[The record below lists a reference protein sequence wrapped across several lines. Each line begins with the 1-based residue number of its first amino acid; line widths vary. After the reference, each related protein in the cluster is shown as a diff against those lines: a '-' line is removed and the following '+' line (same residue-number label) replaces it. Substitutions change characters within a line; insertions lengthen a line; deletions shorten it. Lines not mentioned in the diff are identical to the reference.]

1 MPIGDDKLE
10 EVYNDIMKFNMEQ
23 INKCEGNALVV
34 AAVLMAQALSIYKTV
49 LSHNEFDTV
58 VDGILDTKDKVKR
71 WNMQVVEAPDPS
83 KLH

>member
-1 MPIGDDKLE
+1 MPVGDDKLE

-23 INKCEGNALVV
+23 IQKCEGNALVV

-49 LSHNEFDTV
+49 LSHDDFDNV
-58 VDGILDTKDKVKR
+58 VDSILDTKDKVKR

-83 KLH
+83 KFH

>member
-1 MPIGDDKLE
+1 MPVGDDKLE

-23 INKCEGNALVV
+23 IQKCEGNALVV

-49 LSHNEFDTV
+49 LSHDDFDNV
-58 VDGILDTKDKVKR
+58 VDGILDTKDQVKR